1 MSPCVHPVETA
12 AIRKVPMPAN
22 LSPDYMRLEE
32 RLRGTRDPQERLVL
46 LREMLAT
53 IPKHKGTEKMQA
65 DLKRRISKL
74 EEAAEQRQKRGGR
87 DLFHVA
93 REGAGQVIL
102 AGPPNS
108 GKSSLLARLTHATP
122 TIAAYPFTT
131 HLPLPG
137 MVRFEDIQIQLVDTP
152 ALAHTYTEAALFN
165 IFRVCDLLLFVVDLS
180 GADPAGDLLEC
191 TALLEEHFIR
201 ISPDAPL
208 QGAAG
213 VATVEKRALVFGNK
227 LDAADPRRA
236 SGVQDVFGP
245 GTPVLVGSAETGV
258 GLDVLPRALFD
269 ALRLIRV
276 YTKKPGRKFERG
288 APFVLPRGATVLDA
302 APVIH
307 RELADRMRFARVWG
321 SGKHQGVSVARD
333 HVLADGDILEIHAG

>member
-1 MSPCVHPVETA
+1 
-12 AIRKVPMPAN
+12 MPAN

-32 RLRGTRDPQERLVL
+32 RLRETRDPQERLVL

-74 EEAAEQRQKRGGR
+74 EEAAEQKQKRGGR
-87 DLFHVA
+87 DLYHVA
-93 REGAGQVIL
+93 REGAGQVAL
-102 AGPPNS
+102 VGPPNA

-122 TIAAYPFTT
+122 VIAAYPFTT

-137 MVRFEDIQIQLVDTP
+137 MVRFEDIQMQLIDTP
-152 ALAHTYTEAALFN
+152 ALAREYTEAALFN
-165 IFRVCDLLLFVVDLS
+165 TFRVCDLLLFVADLS
-180 GADPAGDLLEC
+180 DADPAGDLLEC
-191 TALLEEHFIR
+191 IALLEEHFIR
-201 ISPDAPL
+201 INPNAPT
-208 QGAAG
+208 QAAAG
-213 VATVEKRALVFGNK
+213 VATIEKRALVFGNK
-227 LDAADPRRA
+227 ADAGDPDRA
-236 SGVQDVFGP
+236 AGLQELFGA
-245 GTPVLVGSAETGV
+245 GTRILVGSAATGA
-258 GLDVLPRALFD
+258 GLEGIPRALFD
-269 ALRLIRV
+269 ALQLIRV
-276 YTKKPGRKFERG
+276 YTKKPGKKFERS